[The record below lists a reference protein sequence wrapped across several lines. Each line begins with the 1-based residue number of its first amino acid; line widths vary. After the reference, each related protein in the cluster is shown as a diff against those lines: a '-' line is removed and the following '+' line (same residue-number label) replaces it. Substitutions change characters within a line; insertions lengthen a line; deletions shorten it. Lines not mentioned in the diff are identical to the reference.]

1 MSSDDQAD
9 PSYEELLERC
19 ERLEKERTRR
29 VLAEQ
34 EVISAKNRVDEEL
47 ARFKIIQRFVN
58 DALVV
63 NRHEELVELALEAVI
78 EAFECETAA
87 FLIPDAAHESLNV
100 VGEFGLPDPPES
112 LPYLADMD
120 RSSFRTL
127 LDEECPILEAWG
139 ALELAHGALSIY
151 SDQDGKTVGAIIA
164 GNTADGIDTYEPFTK
179 QKLSAFTVLVG
190 QAGSLRENLQATERI
205 RQSEARNRT
214 IIEQALDAVVTVDND
229 GFITNWNQHAETTFG
244 WPREEILG
252 RNLQNT
258 IIPPHS
264 RSAHEEGMQRFR
276 QTGEK
281 HIIDQRVELSAMNRD
296 GHEFPIE
303 LAISTAQIGDEVIFT
318 AFLRDITERKL
329 AEERLKKQV
338 ESLKQELDEAQQHTA
353 IAVQTGTASFGEEP
367 EAGARKQDWSNLIAV
382 HSFRGGTGK
391 SYLTTQLATL
401 LAAGGKRVGILD
413 LDVQSPGIHLMF
425 GLNGQDLPFTLND
438 FISGHCGLKDIAYN
452 VTEALHKPVPGE
464 VWLVPASTQP
474 GQIAQLISQGYDA
487 DQLREIFSRLMTELG
502 LDKLIIDTHPGIN
515 EEALLAVNNAHHL
528 LVVLRPDTLDYE
540 GTGLLVQ
547 VARKLNSSSI
557 MLVANQAPPEGVDA
571 LKKQLENTFEIPV
584 AAIIPHDAHV
594 ADYDGVGAFVLEQP
608 EHIVTQAITGILKPL
623 LTVAPAEQARH
634 EDR

>member
-1 MSSDDQAD
+1 MASEDKPAE
-9 PSYEELLERC
+9 SYEELLARC
-19 ERLEKERTRR
+19 ERLEKEHTRR
-29 VLAEQ
+29 ILAEQ
-34 EVISAKNRVDEEL
+34 DVISAKNRVDEEL

-63 NRHEELVELALEAVI
+63 CEEEELVELALEAVI

-87 FLIPDAAHESLNV
+87 FLIPDAAHEMLNV

-112 LPYLADMD
+112 LPYLADLD

-127 LDEECPILEAWG
+127 LDGESSILENWG

-205 RQSEARNRT
+205 RQSEERNRT
-214 IIEQALDAVVTVDND
+214 IIEHAMDAVITVDSD
-229 GFITNWNQHAETTFG
+229 GVITNWNQYAEVTFG
-244 WPREEILG
+244 WTREEVMG
-252 RNLQNT
+252 RNLLET
-258 IIPPHS
+258 IIPPQS
-264 RSAHEEGMQRFR
+264 RAAHEQGMQRFQ

-281 HIIDQRVELSAMNRD
+281 HIIDQRVELSALNRE
-296 GHEFPIE
+296 GQEFPIE
-303 LAISTAQIGDEVIFT
+303 LAISTARLGDEVIFT

-338 ESLKQELDEAQQHTA
+338 ESLRQELDEAQQNTA
-353 IAVQTGTASFGEEP
+353 IALQTGTASFGEEP
-367 EAGARKQDWSNLIAV
+367 EAGTLKQDWSNLIAV

-401 LAAGGKRVGILD
+401 LAAGGMRVGILD

-438 FISGHCGLKDIAYN
+438 FIGGHCELEQIAYD
-452 VTEALHKPVPGE
+452 VTKALRKPVPGE
-464 VWLVPASTQP
+464 VWLIPASTQP

-487 DQLREIFSRLMTELG
+487 DQLQEVFSRLMTELG

-515 EEALLAVNNAHHL
+515 EEALLAINNARHL
-528 LVVLRPDTLDYE
+528 LVILRPDTLDYE

-547 VARKLNSSSI
+547 VARKLNSSHV
-557 MLVANQAPPEGVDA
+557 MLVANQAPAEGMES
-571 LKKQLENTFEIPV
+571 LKKQLETTFATPV
-584 AAIIPHDAHV
+584 AAVIPYDAQV
-594 ADYDGVGAFVLEQP
+594 QDYDGVGAFVLEQP
-608 EHIVTQAITGILKPL
+608 EHAVTRAITGILKPL
-623 LTVAPAEQARH
+623 TKTPVEHTQSENR
-634 EDR
+634 